1 MKKVLLTLFLVFITS
16 NILTAQNMQWRWSN
30 SAFEVTPEAN
40 LTHLIG
46 SAFLA
51 DFFESRGMEWWK
63 ADLAAFGMGLAW
75 EIKDGFV
82 PYETVPVF
90 GAEGFSKMD
99 IAVDLA
105 GVVLNRAVNVTLEK
119 AFKMNRK
126 GKRSP
131 RDPGDIYY

>member
-1 MKKVLLTLFLVFITS
+1 MKKFLIPIILILITTTF
-16 NILTAQNMQWRWSN
+16 LPAQDMKWRWSN
-30 SAFEVTPEAN
+30 SAFNVTPEAN

-51 DFFESRGMEWWK
+51 DYFESRGLVWWQ

-82 PYETVPVF
+82 PYESVPVF

-105 GVVLNRAVNVTLEK
+105 GVLLNRAINITLEK
-119 AFKMNRK
+119 AFKMDRK
-126 GKRSP
+126 DRREP
-131 RDPGDIYY
+131 RDPGDYYY